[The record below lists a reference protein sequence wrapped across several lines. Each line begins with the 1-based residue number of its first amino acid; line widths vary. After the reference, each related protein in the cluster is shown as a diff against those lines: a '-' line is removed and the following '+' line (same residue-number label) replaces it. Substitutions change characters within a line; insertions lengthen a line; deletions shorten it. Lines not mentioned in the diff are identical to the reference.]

1 MPAQRPD
8 GRILRH
14 LVSVPFI
21 WVVLF
26 PLLLLDVFIEL
37 YHRLCFPLYGL
48 PLVRRKDYIR
58 LDRYKLPY
66 LSPIE
71 KVNCLYC
78 EYANGLLNY
87 AQRIAGDT
95 EGYWCAITHK
105 EYAGFVAPAHHAGF
119 TKYGDKNAY
128 ARAKRRQAKG

>member
-1 MPAQRPD
+1 MRTRKTGD
-8 GRILRH
+8 KTVRH
-14 LVSVPFI
+14 LLSAPFI
-21 WVVLF
+21 WLVLL
-26 PLLLLDVFIEL
+26 PLVLLDGCMEL

-66 LSPIE
+66 LSMIE

-78 EYANGLLNY
+78 EYANGLLHY

-105 EYAGFVAPAHHAGF
+105 KYAGFVAPSHHAGF
-119 TKYGDKNAY
+119 VKYGDKNAY